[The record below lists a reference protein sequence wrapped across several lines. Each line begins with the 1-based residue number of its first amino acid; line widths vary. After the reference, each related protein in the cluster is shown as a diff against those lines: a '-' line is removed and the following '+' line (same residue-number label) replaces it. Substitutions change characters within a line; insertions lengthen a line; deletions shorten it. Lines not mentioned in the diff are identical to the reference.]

1 MTRII
6 KKIQFFFLFLAIS
19 VLNAHMIIPHDHHI
33 ADSEACHGV
42 SYPVSQNRHS
52 HHPGFPPHCH
62 AFNDL
67 TSEKALTYQVIKQA
81 QTHDFMSG
89 CIHRTAASSIQL
101 SWMRIVDSLNKPV
114 ISGLPELSSLRAP
127 PQII

>member
-6 KKIQFFFLFLAIS
+6 KKVQLFFLFLAIS

-33 ADSEACHGV
+33 ADSGICHDN
-42 SYPVSQNRHS
+42 SFPVSKNGHT

-67 TSEKALTYQVIKQA
+67 TSEKAIIYHVTKQVR
-81 QTHDFMSG
+81 TNDFIPGSIPSPEASAIQFS
-89 CIHRTAASSIQL
+89 CI
-101 SWMRIVDSLNKPV
+101 RIIDVLNQPV
-114 ISGLPELSSLRAP
+114 INSLPELSSLRAP
-127 PQII
+127 PVLG

>member
-33 ADSEACHGV
+33 ADSGACHDNTF
-42 SYPVSQNRHS
+42 PVSKNGHKR
-52 HHPGFPPHCH
+52 HPGFPPHCH

-67 TSEKALTYQVIKQA
+67 ASEKAITFQIVKQI
-81 QTHDFMSG
+81 QIHDFLPGSMHGSE
-89 CIHRTAASSIQL
+89 ASAQL
-101 SWMRIVDSLNKPV
+101 PWIRIIDGLTQPV
-114 ISGLPELSSLRAP
+114 INSLPELSFLRAP
-127 PQII
+127 PVLG